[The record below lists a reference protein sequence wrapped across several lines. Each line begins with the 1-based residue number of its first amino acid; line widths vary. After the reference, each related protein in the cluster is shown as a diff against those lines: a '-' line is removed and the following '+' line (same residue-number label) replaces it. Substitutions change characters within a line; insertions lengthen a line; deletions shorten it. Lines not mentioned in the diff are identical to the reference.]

1 MTAAIEAGSLP
12 EGVAILVGGF
22 RETFERYRSSFT
34 ANLLHNR
41 FDPVIQERGEA
52 HRRKAAQAIRWLIT
66 EQWAHW
72 VTHPDPELA
81 ADFVFRTLSSMSIQQ
96 VLFGGEG
103 ARPVDAGTWTREV
116 TRMLV
121 GYLQP
126 PPPAAQP
133 GTTP

>member
-1 MTAAIEAGSLP
+1 MAAAIEARSLP
-12 EGVAILVGGF
+12 EGVTILAGGF
-22 RETFERYRSSFT
+22 RETFERYRSSFS

-41 FDPVIQERGEA
+41 FDPVIQERGEE

-66 EQWAHW
+66 EQWAGW

-103 ARPVDAGTWTREV
+103 ARPVTADSWTREV
-116 TRMLV
+116 SRILV

-126 PPPAAQP
+126 RRPAARS
-133 GTTP
+133 